1 MVNEGLEEPAEAAL
15 PLCNMVNL
23 EASSDIFVQLPPS
36 ALEYHFTQGV
46 CCESPEIL
54 TVILDLD
61 NV

>member
-1 MVNEGLEEPAEAAL
+1 
-15 PLCNMVNL
+15 MVNL

-46 CCESPEIL
+46 CCESPGIL